1 MKRLFSTD
9 FGYEAAHVWLAF
21 LRIGVAALMLTH
33 GIPKLM
39 KVINGDMQFGD
50 PLGIGPEISLILVT
64 FSEAICSILIF
75 LGLGTRLAAI
85 PLIISCS
92 VAAFIQHRDDPFSA
106 KEMLLLYILIY
117 LTLLILGGGKYSVD
131 SLINPP
137 RRRR

>member
-1 MKRLFSTD
+1 M
-9 FGYEAAHVWLAF
+9 EAAHVWLAF

-39 KVINGDMQFGD
+39 KLINGEMQFAD
-50 PLGIGPEISLILVT
+50 PIGLGPEVSLVLVT

-92 VAAFIQHRDDPFSA
+92 IAAFVQHRDDPFGP
-106 KEMLLLYILIY
+106 KELLLLYILIY
-117 LTLLILGGGKYSVD
+117 FTLLILGGGKYSVD

>member
-9 FGYEAAHVWLAF
+9 IGLEAAHVWLAF

-39 KVINGDMQFGD
+39 KIINGEMQFAD
-50 PLGIGPEISLILVT
+50 PLGIGPEVSLILVT

-85 PLIISCS
+85 TLIISCS
-92 VAAFIQHRDDPFSA
+92 VAAFVQHSTDPFSA

-117 LTLLILGGGKYSVD
+117 LTLLVLGGGKYSVD